1 MKQRPG
7 TVVRLATPL
16 KAWAQRF
23 AVFLLIGA
31 TFFLMLLGKVDTVVV
46 ERARIAVLD
55 AVAPI
60 LDVASR
66 PVSSINQAFDEAQQ
80 LASVREQ
87 NVALQEEVRR
97 LAGWYQEAQRLSD
110 ENHSLRGLL
119 NLVPDPQHRTIAA
132 RVVGDQGGTYVR
144 SVLVAAG
151 SQDGIRKNQAAL
163 TGAGLAGR
171 AVEVGWRAARILLI
185 TDINSRIPVMVG
197 QARDRAVLAGNNSEH
212 PELLYLAPGTS
223 ISPGDRVVTSGHGGI
238 FPAGLPVGIVVAV
251 SEQGVRVRPF
261 ADWSHMEFLQL
272 VDYELPDLLQP
283 LTNGAAVVNP

>member
-7 TVVRLATPL
+7 TVVRLATPV

-31 TFFLMLLGKVDTVVV
+31 TFSLMLLGKIDTMVV
-46 ERARIAVLD
+46 ERARVAVLD
-55 AVAPI
+55 AVAPL
-60 LDVASR
+60 LDAASR
-66 PVSSINQAFDEAQQ
+66 PVSSINTAFDEARS
-80 LASVREQ
+80 LARLREE
-87 NVALQEEVRR
+87 NAALREEVQR
-97 LAGWYQEAQRLSD
+97 LSGWYQEAQRLSG
-110 ENHSLRGLL
+110 ENRSLRNLL
-119 NLVPDPQHRTIAA
+119 NLAPDPTRRAISA
-132 RVVGDQGGTYVR
+132 RVVGDQGSTYVR

-151 SQDGIRKNQAAL
+151 ARDGLRKNQAAL

-171 AVEVGWRAARILLI
+171 VVEVGWRAARILLI
-185 TDINSRIPVMVG
+185 TDINSRIPVLVG
-197 QARDRAVLAGNNSEH
+197 QARDRAVLAGDNSET

-251 SEQGVRVRPF
+251 TEKGVRVRPF

-272 VDYELPDLLQP
+272 VDYELPELIRP
-283 LTNGAAVVNP
+283 LTNGAAVENP

>member
-31 TFFLMLLGKVDTVVV
+31 TFSLMMLGKVDTVVV

-66 PVSSINQAFDEAQQ
+66 PVSSINHAFDEAQS
-80 LASVREQ
+80 LAAVREQ
-87 NVALQEEVRR
+87 NAALQEEVRR

-110 ENHSLRGLL
+110 ENRSLRSLV
-119 NLVPDPQHRTIAA
+119 NLAPDPQHRTIAA
-132 RVVGDQGGTYVR
+132 RVVGDQGSAYVR
-144 SVLVAAG
+144 SVLVTAG
-151 SQDGIRKNQAAL
+151 SQEGVRKNQAAL
-163 TGAGLAGR
+163 TGSGLAGR
-171 AVEVGWRAARILLI
+171 VIEVGWRASRILLI
-185 TDINSRIPVMVG
+185 TDINSRIPVLVG
-197 QARDRAVLAGNNSEH
+197 QARDRAVLAGDNSEH
-212 PELLYLAPGTS
+212 PELLYLSPGTS
-223 ISPGDRVVTSGHGGI
+223 ISPGDRVVTSGHGGV
-238 FPAGLPVGIVVAV
+238 FPAGLSVGIVAAV
-251 SEQGVRVRPF
+251 DEQGVRVRSF

-272 VDYELPDLLQP
+272 IDYELPDLLGP

>member
-60 LDVASR
+60 LNVASR
-66 PVSSINQAFDEAQQ
+66 PVASINQAFDEAQQ
-80 LASVREQ
+80 LASLRAQ
-87 NVALQEEVRR
+87 NLALQEEVRR
-97 LAGWYQEAQRLSD
+97 LAGWYQEAHRLSD
-110 ENHSLRGLL
+110 ENRSLRGLL
-119 NLVPDPQHRTIAA
+119 NLVPDPQYRTIGA

-151 SQDGIRKNQAAL
+151 SRDGIRKNQAAL

-171 AVEVGWRAARILLI
+171 VVEVGWRAGRILLI

-251 SEQGVRVRPF
+251 SDQGVRVRPF
-261 ADWSHMEFLQL
+261 ADWTHMEFLQL
-272 VDYELPDLLQP
+272 VDYELPHLLQP

>member
-1 MKQRPG
+1 M
-7 TVVRLATPL
+7 
-16 KAWAQRF
+16 
-23 AVFLLIGA
+23 
-31 TFFLMLLGKVDTVVV
+31 V

-87 NVALQEEVRR
+87 NAALQEEVRR

>member
-87 NVALQEEVRR
+87 NAALQEEVRR